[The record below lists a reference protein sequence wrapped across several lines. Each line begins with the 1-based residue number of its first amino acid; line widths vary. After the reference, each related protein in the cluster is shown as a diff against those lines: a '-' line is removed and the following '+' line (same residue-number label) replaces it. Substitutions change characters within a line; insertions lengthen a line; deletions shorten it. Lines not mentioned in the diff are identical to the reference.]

1 VIVGISQK
9 SKRQKYIY
17 WEGQRKAVENINAY
31 LVDGPNIIIEKHPSP
46 VSELPA
52 MFAGNIPR
60 DKGNFMLER
69 YEKDALLNA
78 YPEAQVLVRKIL
90 GSLEFINGID
100 RSCLWISDEHAPLA
114 NSIAPVRERLNR
126 IREYRESGSERG
138 KLGIDTPHRFERTI
152 TGVSNQIIIPRVSS
166 ERREYLPAGFLS
178 SAIIISDAAQAI
190 YDAPLFVFSIVSSR
204 VHIAWISVT
213 AGRMKSDFRYSSGVC
228 YNSFPL
234 PKLTEKNKADL
245 TRCAVDILLVREA
258 HFPATIADLYDP
270 DNMPSDLRQAHERN
284 DEVLERIYIGRTF
297 RNDTERLEKLFEL
310 YTKMTAG
317 QGAIKKSKAE
327 ASA

>member
-17 WEGQRKAVENINAY
+17 WEGQRKVVENINAY

-69 YEKDALLNA
+69 YEKDALVNA

-114 NSIAPVRERLNR
+114 DSIAPVRERHLR
-126 IREYRESGSERG
+126 ALMERQALYW
-138 KLGIDTPHRFERTI
+138 LGVRKPRR
-152 TGVSNQIIIPRVSS
+152 QI
-166 ERREYLPAGFLS
+166 S
-178 SAIIISDAAQAI
+178 SAHAVVNLVDLPEPTFGDVQLLSDG
-190 YDAPLFVFSIVSSR
+190 
-204 VHIAWISVT
+204 H
-213 AGRMKSDFRYSSGVC
+213 KSNCV
-228 YNSFPL
+228 
-234 PKLTEKNKADL
+234 
-245 TRCAVDILLVREA
+245 RCHPTDQNWFA
-258 HFPATIADLYDP
+258 
-270 DNMPSDLRQAHERN
+270 N
-284 DEVLERIYIGRTF
+284 
-297 RNDTERLEKLFEL
+297 
-310 YTKMTAG
+310 
-317 QGAIKKSKAE
+317 
-327 ASA
+327 